1 MTRKILFSIMLIL
14 MLGILGACNPDTE
27 AGTSNARLAAWIDAP
42 LNESVIPLTPYEIVA
57 HASDPAEIT
66 ALEIHVNGD
75 LQFSFINPS
84 PDDLLVTI
92 QQEWTPPAPGEYE
105 IKARSQNKS
114 GSWSQFAVVH
124 VKVEESFSPIGLELI
139 PTETLSLELISCEPL
154 LTAASNTTCRLGPS
168 SYHLPAAYLLEGE
181 SAPILGRNQD
191 TSWWLTELPDLQEP
205 CWIADQTVTAVCIP
219 EDINIA
225 DSPPYITRVSKSN
238 TEFYWGD
245 HAQKTITFQ
254 AHVGGES
261 ALNKLILIYHLQ
273 GKPDWSSTVLTN
285 TSGDTWVGNLHAHSI
300 KNYRDVTSS
309 ILEYYL
315 EATSINGLTTQTELI
330 SDIKLNKVP

>member
-1 MTRKILFSIMLIL
+1 MTRKTLFSTMLIL
-14 MLGILGACNPDTE
+14 ILGLLGACNPNTE
-27 AGTSNARLAAWIDAP
+27 GGTSNTSLVAWIDAP
-42 LNESVIPLTPYEIVA
+42 LNKSVIPLTPYEIVA

-66 ALEIHVNGD
+66 ALEIYVNGD

-114 GSWSQFAVVH
+114 GLWSQFAVVH
-124 VKVEESFSPIGLELI
+124 VKVQESFSPIGLELI
-139 PTETLSLELISCEPL
+139 PTETLSLELTSCEPL

-168 SYHLPAAYLLEGE
+168 IYHLPAAYLLEGE
-181 SAPILGRNQD
+181 SALILGRNQD
-191 TSWWLTELPDLQEP
+191 LSWWLTDLPDLQEP

-219 EDINIA
+219 EDMDIA

-245 HAQKTITFQ
+245 HSQKTITFQ
-254 AHVGGES
+254 AYAGGES
-261 ALNKLILIYHLQ
+261 ALKKPDNYLSSP
-273 GKPDWSSTVLTN
+273 GKPRLVL
-285 TSGDTWVGNLHAHSI
+285 SGF
-300 KNYRDVTSS
+300 
-309 ILEYYL
+309 
-315 EATSINGLTTQTELI
+315 
-330 SDIKLNKVP
+330 NKHIWRHLDRKHTRS